1 VCGVRE
7 GVAAIHVVTDRVYPG
22 EPCWGLREGAELRTV
37 SPNGGQEMRWLQKVF
52 VVRGDRKAKYET
64 DFGPASDFPHSTPVI
79 YPSFGENTVAQ
90 LQELAERDRHSDKW
104 YRRGEEKR
112 AESTLIADIL
122 RQEEILLEV
131 RRNRSQFGP
140 GVSVQRVD
148 YPREAAERQ
157 FKEKRDARSR
167 RTRA

>member
-1 VCGVRE
+1 MFRLWE
-7 GVAAIHVVTDRVYPG
+7 GDAAIHIVTDRVYPN
-22 EPCWGLREGAELRTV
+22 EPCWGLMEGPERRVTTPL
-37 SPNGGQEMRWLQKVF
+37 GGQEMRWVQKLF
-52 VVRGDRKAKYET
+52 VVRGDRKAKFET
-64 DFGPASDFPHSTPVI
+64 DFGSASDFSHATPVI

-104 YRRGEEKR
+104 YRRGEEMR

-148 YPREAAERQ
+148 YPREAVQRQ